1 MRPQNSAPRVE
12 RMHVKWY
19 QLFSCWIFLL
29 SIASGLGWIP
39 YSTFPLN
46 VVAVVGILAIVP
58 HFPEESYL
66 KYAVVVLLHLLPF
79 LWVRYEY
86 DVNTMIFCASMT
98 TLYVGAM
105 MIAKQPIL
113 ETYLAMAYEKDVT
126 FAEFMQDRF

>member
-1 MRPQNSAPRVE
+1 MP
-12 RMHVKWY
+12 VKWY

-29 SIASGLGWIP
+29 SIVSGLSWIP

-46 VVAVVGILAIVP
+46 VMAVVGILAIIP

-66 KYAVVVLLHLLPF
+66 KYLVIIALHTLPF

-86 DVNTMIFCASMT
+86 DVNTMIFCASMAVV
-98 TLYVGAM
+98 YFGAM

-126 FAEFMQDRF
+126 FGEFLRDRF